1 MREKINIAIV
11 GAGPAGCTLASLL
24 ALRGMRVLVF
34 DDEMRP
40 KLLVG
45 ESLLPTVVPILR
57 RLGVEQR
64 VRAISTLKPGVGFL
78 AREGSRIDF
87 FFPEKAHSDFPNY
100 AYNVPRPGFDEI
112 LRERAEELGVVF
124 VKRRA
129 IVSTGDPSHGREI
142 LLSKETL
149 DSTPELGG
157 EHPDLLADA
166 TGRARLF
173 SKLLQIPSE
182 KGERNDAAYFA
193 HYEDFDLPA
202 AKDGQVVITTLN
214 RGWSWRIPLPGRL
227 SVGVVIDKHAAR
239 AHGSTAEE
247 RLESIIASE
256 PMLRDDG
263 KRRRRISEVMVYT
276 NYQLISERGHG
287 PGWVA
292 LGDAFGFVDPMLSPG
307 LFMAMLSADLLDK
320 HLFSAGNNIMEK
332 TRRMDQAFAEL
343 RDWHQS
349 WREIIRY
356 FYDGRMHSLYESGSK
371 LSETYGKF
379 ALPVMVEKHLTRQIT
394 GMVSGARTRSRYGR
408 KLLELSSRHL
418 VWGVK
423 PPSDYA
429 VMAGTPD

>member
-1 MREKINIAIV
+1 
-11 GAGPAGCTLASLL
+11 
-24 ALRGMRVLVF
+24 
-34 DDEMRP
+34 
-40 KLLVG
+40 
-45 ESLLPTVVPILR
+45 
-57 RLGVEQR
+57 
-64 VRAISTLKPGVGFL
+64 
-78 AREGSRIDF
+78 
-87 FFPEKAHSDFPNY
+87 
-100 AYNVPRPGFDEI
+100 
-112 LRERAEELGVVF
+112 
-124 VKRRA
+124 
-129 IVSTGDPSHGREI
+129 
-142 LLSKETL
+142 
-149 DSTPELGG
+149 
-157 EHPDLLADA
+157 
-166 TGRARLF
+166 
-173 SKLLQIPSE
+173 
-182 KGERNDAAYFA
+182 
-193 HYEDFDLPA
+193 
-202 AKDGQVVITTLN
+202 
-214 RGWSWRIPLPGRL
+214 
-227 SVGVVIDKHAAR
+227 
-239 AHGSTAEE
+239 
-247 RLESIIASE
+247 
-256 PMLRDDG
+256 MLRDDG

-423 PPSDYA
+423 PPGDYV
-429 VMAGTPD
+429 VMAGSPD